1 MQSCVR
7 KSGIGRAVRG
17 FSIIEIVIVITII
30 GILTAATLG
39 GLRWLQKAKLTT
51 TETKLAAMDLTIEQY
66 NTTMGEYP
74 TELRELIDG
83 PSKQNLQKRWQ
94 EPFATEDD
102 LNDGWK
108 HAFVYSLNPKG
119 TRPPY
124 ELYSKGAAENSR
136 ILSPRSR
143 E

>member
-1 MQSCVR
+1 MNR
-7 KSGIGRAVRG
+7 TARG

-30 GILTAATLG
+30 GILAAATFG

-51 TETKLAAMDLTIEQY
+51 TETKLAALDTMIEQY
-66 NTTMGEYP
+66 NTTIGEYP
-74 TELRELIDG
+74 TELRELAEG

-94 EPFATEDD
+94 EPIAAEDD
-102 LNDGWK
+102 LSDGWK
-108 HAFVYSLNPKG
+108 QPFIYSLSPKG

-124 ELYSKGAAENSR
+124 ELYSIGSTGNAK
-136 ILSPRSR
+136 IFSPRSK